1 MDSALGGKQVGI
13 AARPTA
19 QYFRDD
25 KTWRDFFPVVRAAA
39 LTGLSIVSGAIIAAT
54 DTVLGALGKLQKQ
67 VTTNL
72 ATLTSHVA
80 DVANPHGTTKSHVG
94 LSNVDN
100 VSAAN
105 LRDRTTH
112 TGTQAISTVASL
124 QRSEEHTSELQSLMR
139 ITYAVF
145 CLKKKTT

>member
-39 LTGLSIVSGAIIAAT
+39 LTGLSTVSGAIISAT

-80 DVANPHGTTKSHVG
+80 DVANPHGTTKSHV
-94 LSNVDN
+94 
-100 VSAAN
+100 
-105 LRDRTTH
+105 
-112 TGTQAISTVASL
+112 
-124 QRSEEHTSELQSLMR
+124 RSEEHTSELQSLMR
-139 ITYAVF
+139 ISYAVC
-145 CLKKKTT
+145 CLKKQLARDRKRKRLHSRH